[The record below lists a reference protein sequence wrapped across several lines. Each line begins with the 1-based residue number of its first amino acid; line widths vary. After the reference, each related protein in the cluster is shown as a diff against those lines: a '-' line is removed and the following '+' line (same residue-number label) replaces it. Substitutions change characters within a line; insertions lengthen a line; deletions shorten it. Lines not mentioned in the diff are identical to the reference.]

1 MQQRF
6 LFIICTLFVA
16 FAVTLSTAQES
27 FTWKQQTV
35 SNGVGSGPV
44 VDKSAQRVRYDSDTT
59 ALTVWGIVDST
70 DASNFLYMKL
80 VLKKFV
86 GVPGLFVL
94 DDLTMYQYG
103 ARADMRYKC
112 TGGTATITKVDDET
126 NTVTGTF
133 SFFGYVK
140 LQNGIELN
148 VRISEGA
155 FTLKIR
161 PELATLPRPADGAKV
176 KPKKPH
182 TVKIFVNKLINPKVF
197 IEGATVSLT
206 HDAVVFKN
214 AKTLTA
220 VTNAEGEATFILD
233 ARDELVGGDY
243 TFKVKATKKDFID
256 SKERVV
262 KFKVDTTDRYYYSKC
277 KGAQFIEFDAG
288 AGEKWEDDGP
298 PYVMSTGAKVVMAG
312 LITFP
317 GKVRIDTTLGGAK
330 VFANVGAT
338 IEQTFFDES
347 EKDFVVSTAPITFI
361 APTCDLAL
369 DFALKE
375 LITEISG
382 GKIINPRFE
391 VLGNGIAAT
400 GLKIGAG
407 MELGKNTYEGCN
419 DDLPF
424 GTVWA
429 PNKKSEIDLEIGFL
443 KTGPRW
449 DLLATGTVKNFTPVA
464 SWCVKEAK
472 AEYRGDSSLF
482 RLSAKVKNPMFSDAS
497 ASVTFKSGTLNAL
510 KVDFE
515 LEKCIPIPDLPNI
528 CWRGGGFAV
537 ENLFLGNPLKGS
549 VNAKFG
555 PYDPLKDMY
564 LLTIE
569 GGFEDPPTKIYGK
582 ITGNMLKMEA
592 VSSKK
597 PWQIEV
603 SGTGTVEPAL
613 VKATLES
620 SASILHL
627 GADYFLTGKISESLQ
642 LNPIGAAGSFTGT
655 MKFPSVAVELL
666 PKAGRIGRFINQ
678 WAPFPL
684 GTVSGT
690 LSFLASGEKKA
701 TLSYDMTNLIS
712 PSPAADDVTAALRA
726 MGRGTLAVDFNLLPS
741 PAAWDLDAGFTQL
754 FAAGVFG
761 SVQQSGKDEDRV
773 QAAERTVAVPSG
785 QECLVVIIDAANTG
799 LTSSLRTPDGTTI
812 ASPDPANGIHK
823 VLTPDGK
830 GTLWV
835 VKNPVVGDWVIS
847 SPNVSPTDT
856 ISVMGVVPPP
866 TFTLTSTISGNNLVA
881 SWTGTALSTDASVQI
896 FVDDNDQGFNGTNV
910 GSTTTGAGTLT
921 IPLQDSTIPCTFN
934 VYAIVNGRTIG
945 TATYSTSE
953 HSNPMATMPVPSN
966 ATAVSDVNGNTTIS
980 WAPINDARVATVG
993 VLDATA
999 DTLIAAAYRFENS
1012 ATVRVPSHQ
1021 TAMLRLVTYDERGHR
1036 SCASAP
1042 ISITTDIDEDVVFAG
1057 DHGYTIGIAPQPA
1070 TDRARVY
1077 VTGQLTE
1084 SITMRVVDMR
1094 GTEVFATSALLDRS
1108 SASSIDVPTAS
1119 LASGVYTVV
1128 LVSPSAIVT
1137 RSFLVMH

>member
-1 MQQRF
+1 M
-6 LFIICTLFVA
+6 
-16 FAVTLSTAQES
+16 VTFSSAQTES

-44 VDKSAQRVRYDSDTT
+44 VEKSAQRVRYDADTT

-70 DASNFLYMKL
+70 DASNFLFMKL

-86 GVPGLFVL
+86 GVKGLFVL
-94 DDLTMYQYG
+94 DDITVYQYG
-103 ARADMRYKC
+103 ARADMKYKC
-112 TGGTATITKVDDET
+112 TGGTASITSVDDVT
-126 NTVTGTF
+126 NTVTGVF
-133 SFFGYVK
+133 NWFGYVK

-161 PELATLPRPADGAKV
+161 PELGTLPRPADGAKI

-182 TVKIFVNKLINPKVF
+182 NVQIYVNKLINPKAFV
-197 IEGATVSLT
+197 EGATVTLT

-214 AKTLTA
+214 ARTLTA
-220 VTNAEGEATFILD
+220 VTNSEGAASFVLD

-256 SKERVV
+256 SKEMVV

-298 PYVMSTGAKVVMAG
+298 PYVMSTGEKVVMAG

-330 VFANVGAT
+330 VFANLGVKVGP
-338 IEQTFFDES
+338 TFFDES
-347 EKDFVVSTAPITFI
+347 EKDFVVSNAAITFI
-361 APTCDLAL
+361 APKCDLAL

-375 LITEISG
+375 LIADISG

-419 DDLPF
+419 DDMPF

-429 PNKKSEIDLEIGFL
+429 PNKKSEVDLEIGFL

-464 SWCVKEAK
+464 SWCIKEAK

-482 RLSAKVKNPMFSDAS
+482 RLSAKVKNPLFSDAS

-515 LEKCIPIPDLPNI
+515 LERCIPIPDLPNV

-537 ENLFLGNPLKGS
+537 ENLFLGNPLRGS

-555 PYDPLKDMY
+555 PYDPLKDLY

-569 GGFEDPPTKIYGK
+569 GGFEDPPAKVYGK
-582 ITGNMLKMEA
+582 ITGNLVKMEA
-592 VSSKK
+592 LSSKK

-603 SGTGTVEPAL
+603 SGKGTVEPAS
-613 VKATLES
+613 VKATLDV
-620 SASILHL
+620 SASALHL
-627 GADYFLTGKISESLQ
+627 GADYFLSGTLTASLA
-642 LNPIGAAGSFTGT
+642 LNPIGVSGAFSGT
-655 MKFPSVAVELL
+655 MKFPKVADDLL
-666 PKAGRIGRFINQ
+666 PKAGKLGRFINQ

-690 LSFLASGEKKA
+690 INLLASGERTA
-701 TLSYDMTNLIS
+701 TVKYDMTNLIS
-712 PSPAADDVTAALRA
+712 PGPAADEVTAALRA
-726 MGRGTLAVDFNLLPS
+726 MGRGTLSVNFNLLPS
-741 PAAWDLDAGFTQL
+741 PSAWDLDAGFVEL
-754 FAAGVFG
+754 FKAGVFG
-761 SVQQSGKDEDRV
+761 STVKNDKNGERTQAADRV
-773 QAAERTVAVPSG
+773 VSIPDGQERMVVFLETSASGIESSLKAPSG
-785 QECLVVIIDAANTG
+785 ETYSATDAAK
-799 LTSSLRTPDGTTI
+799 
-812 ASPDPANGIHK
+812 GIFR
-823 VLTPDGK
+823 VLSPDGK
-830 GTLWV
+830 ITLWV
-835 VKNPVVGDWVIS
+835 VSTPQAGGWTIS
-847 SPNVSPTDT
+847 APNASATDT
-856 ISVMGVVPPP
+856 LAVMGVVPPP
-866 TFTLTSTISGNNLVA
+866 TFELSSSIVGNNLVA
-881 SWTGTALSTDASVQI
+881 TWTGTDVPANTEVRL
-896 FVDDNDQGFNGTNV
+896 FVDTDDAGFDGTYLGTV
-910 GSTTTGAGTLT
+910 QAGAGTFT
-921 IPLQDSTIPCTFN
+921 VALQDSTIPCTFR
-934 VYAIVNGRTIG
+934 VYAIVSGPTVGI
-945 TATYSTSE
+945 ADYSSE
-953 HSNPMATMPVPSN
+953 QHSNPTSTLPVPMNPVAESN
-966 ATAVSDVNGNTTIS
+966 ISGNTTITWS
-980 WAPINDARVATVG
+980 PIDDARVASIG
-993 VLDATA
+993 VLNATT
-999 DTLIAAAYRFENS
+999 DSLITSAYRFDNS
-1012 ATVRVPSHQ
+1012 VSVSIASHQ
-1021 TAMLRLVTYDERGHR
+1021 STQLRLVTYDHRGRR
-1036 SCASAP
+1036 SCTSSP

-1077 VTGQLTE
+1077 VTSLATE
-1084 SITMRVVDMR
+1084 SISMRVVDMR
-1094 GTEVFATSALLDRS
+1094 GNEVFATSAQLDRS
-1108 SASSIDVPTAS
+1108 SASSIDVPTVG